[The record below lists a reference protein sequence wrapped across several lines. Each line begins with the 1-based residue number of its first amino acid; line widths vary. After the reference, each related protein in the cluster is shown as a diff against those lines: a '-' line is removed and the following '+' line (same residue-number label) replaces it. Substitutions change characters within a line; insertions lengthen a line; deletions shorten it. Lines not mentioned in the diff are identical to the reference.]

1 MTAEGSPGDC
11 YRLRGVVR
19 IVSPTF
25 ELRIADLA
33 VPRGQVFAL
42 LGPTGSGKST
52 LLRMLAGLEPPTAG
66 ELAWRGAAVYS
77 DGAAATLRGAAT
89 LVFQRPLPIRG
100 NVRTNVEYGLRM
112 RHAAIDAGRVSEVL
126 ARLQLDRLANQ
137 SAASLSGGQLQ
148 LVAIAR
154 AMVLRPEVLLLD
166 EPTSHLDPAHVA
178 IVEQAVLD
186 DQHERGTTVL
196 WATHN
201 LFQARRVA
209 HQVGLLLDGQLVEQQ
224 PTSGFFEHPR
234 DPRTSDFVAGKMV
247 Y

>member
-1 MTAEGSPGDC
+1 MSADGDSDID
-11 YRLRGVVR
+11 YLLRGLVR
-19 IVSPTF
+19 IVSPAF
-25 ELRIADLA
+25 ELRIANLT
-33 VPRGQVFAL
+33 VPRGRVFAL

-66 ELAWRGAAVYS
+66 ELHWRESACYR
-77 DGAAATLRGAAT
+77 DGQAAALRHAAT

-100 NVRTNVEYGLRM
+100 SVRTNIEYGVRI
-112 RHAAIDAGRVSEVL
+112 RGVHERGQRVAAIL
-126 ARLQLDRLANQ
+126 ARLHLETLAGQ
-137 SAASLSGGQLQ
+137 SAATLSGGQLQ

-154 AMVLRPEVLLLD
+154 ALVLQPDVLLLD

-178 IVEQAVLD
+178 LVEEAVLT
-186 DQHERGTTVL
+186 DQRERGTTVI

-209 HQVGLLLDGQLVEQQ
+209 DEVGLMLDGQLIEQQ
-224 PTSGFFEHPR
+224 PTDAFFS
-234 DPRTSDFVAGKMV
+234 DPQDSRTRDFVQGKMV

>member
-1 MTAEGSPGDC
+1 MSAGSSPDST

-19 IVSPTF
+19 LVSPSF
-25 ELRIADLA
+25 ELRIAELH
-33 VPRGQVFAL
+33 VPRGQVFGL

-66 ELAWRGAAVYS
+66 DLTWREGPFYAGTIPQTV
-77 DGAAATLRGAAT
+77 RQAAT

-100 NVRTNVEYGLRM
+100 SVRTNVELGLRI
-112 RHAAIDAGRVSEVL
+112 RGAPDSQERVKDIL
-126 ARLQLDRLANQ
+126 ARLRLDRVSGQ
-137 SAASLSGGQLQ
+137 SAATLSGGQLQ
-148 LVAIAR
+148 LVAVAR
-154 AMVLRPEVLLLD
+154 ALVLRPEVLLLD

-178 IVEQAVLD
+178 LVEDAVLQD
-186 DQHERGTTVL
+186 HRERGTTVI

-209 HQVGLLLDGQLVEQQ
+209 DHVGLMLDGQLVEQQ
-224 PTSGFFEHPR
+224 PTALFFDAPK
-234 DPRTSDFVAGKMV
+234 DQRTRDFVAGKMV